1 MSTIDTGIF
10 IPDKQGDG
18 QTKREVDSTPN
29 LESMSSLRAAANIT
43 LTFNYFN
50 ASGSW
55 GTKTVNVEPC
65 THVPSFHIH
74 HTINNETKKKVFR
87 YWKLVSGNIS
97 SGMEV
102 LSNCTFDAVYDEIS
116 TT

>member
-1 MSTIDTGIF
+1 
-10 IPDKQGDG
+10 
-18 QTKREVDSTPN
+18 
-29 LESMSSLRAAANIT
+29 MSSLRATATVEVT
-43 LTFNYFN
+43 LMFRYLKGD
-50 ASGSW
+50 GSW
-55 GTKTVNVEPC
+55 DTETVKVEPY

-74 HTINNETKKKVFR
+74 QTIGQNKVFR

-116 TT
+116 TTSFSSYET